1 MPTDAETLR
10 SAGFIARYLPGLGD
24 PMDLDTTEIAVWME
38 VIGAILKVERGRP
51 SDIGPASH
59 RSRVEDEMR
68 RLYG

>member
-1 MPTDAETLR
+1 VLR
-10 SAGFIARYLPGLGD
+10 SAGFVARYLPGLGD

-38 VIGAILKVERGRP
+38 VVGAILKVERGKP
-51 SDIGPASH
+51 SAAGPSTH